1 MKIIVRVMIC
11 LTLFA
16 TIVISSGVAVVSAQL
31 EPGDEAPHF
40 VLEDVYGRSHKLS
53 SMRDNSLIII
63 YFFDTSS
70 QSSQEGLLSLN
81 KLISEF
87 PAADLLIWGITKSP
101 KNKVSDFIVEH
112 DAGFP
117 VMIDNKDVS
126 LKYDAEFI
134 LPTIY
139 ILGPELKII
148 DYFQGVGQTTEKML
162 LALAERELQRDEVP
176 VALALAKDIQEKN
189 PDNFKAKTLY
199 GYAALKVDK
208 KEEAKDIFMDLAGQ
222 SGEAKVAGM
231 EGLVKMNFDQG
242 KPTQALEIAEA
253 IEKEAPERGYVNV
266 LKGDYLYSQ
275 NNEEAA
281 REEYEKAVAKND
293 GISFQKAYAHNQ
305 YGRLQANLGNYDQ
318 ARIHYDQAINFD
330 PHNLVAMSNK
340 GVTYQKEGEL
350 EKALAAFQDAMK
362 VNKNDAYSEILARKT
377 QQMISLQK
385 NIAEKERVD
394 RLVKELADRFRK
406 QSKPFPFLNRK
417 DSWTSRP
424 MIVTFVD
431 FQEKGGLAARD
442 GISSVMTAQLT
453 ELLNQSGR
461 VQVVERIIMDR
472 LLEELNLGTSDL
484 ADPQTALKLGRILA
498 AKIVTTGSLLH
509 LPDASLLSLRLID
522 SETTAIP
529 KVLTRK
535 LAPGGMNLDE
545 EMQYINREMLK
556 AVIGKYPLR
565 GFIVQAAGDEA
576 IINLGSSQ
584 GVVLGTLFEVIED
597 GKPIKYKGK
606 VMKGLPA
613 QIGKIE
619 VVRVEPDMCS
629 VRIVEQNRPLQ
640 TDDKIQEMAGVPT
653 GAGSG

>member
-1 MKIIVRVMIC
+1 MRTIGRIVIC
-11 LTLFA
+11 LSLFA
-16 TIVISSGVAVVSAQL
+16 AIAISNVGAVFAQY

-40 VLEDVYGRSHKLS
+40 VLEDVYGRMHKLS
-53 SMRDNSLIII
+53 SMEDNSLIIL
-63 YFFDTSS
+63 YFFDTESS
-70 QSSQEGLLSLN
+70 SSQEGLLSLN
-81 KLISEF
+81 KLLNQF
-87 PAADLLIWGITKSP
+87 PAADLLVWGITKST

-126 LKYDAEFI
+126 AKYDAEFI

-162 LALAERELQRDEVP
+162 LALAERELQRDEAP
-176 VALALAKDIQEKN
+176 VALALAKEIQEKN
-189 PDNFKAKTLY
+189 PDNFEAKTLY
-199 GYAALKVDK
+199 GYAALKADR
-208 KEEAKDIFMDLAGQ
+208 KEEAEDVFMDLAGQ
-222 SGEAKVAGM
+222 SGEAKISGM
-231 EGLVKMNFDQG
+231 EGLVKMNFEKG
-242 KPTQALEIAEA
+242 NPTQALEIAEA
-253 IEKEAPERGYVNV
+253 VEEQAPERGYVNV

-275 NNEEAA
+275 NKEEAA
-281 REEYEKAVAKND
+281 TEEYEKAVAKSD

-318 ARIHYDQAINFD
+318 ARIHYDQAIDFD

-340 GVTYQKEGEL
+340 GVTYQKEGDL
-350 EKALAAFQDAMK
+350 EQALAAFQNAMK
-362 VNKNDAYSEILARKT
+362 VNKNDTYSEILARKT
-377 QQMISLQK
+377 QELINLKK

-406 QSKPFPFLNRK
+406 QSKPFSFFNKEDR
-417 DSWTSRP
+417 WTSRP
-424 MIVTFVD
+424 MIVTFID

-453 ELLNQSGR
+453 EMLNQTGR

-484 ADPQTALKLGRILA
+484 ADPNTALKLGRILA
-498 AKIVTTGSLLH
+498 AKIVATGSLLH
-509 LPDASLLSLRLID
+509 LADSSLLSLRLID

-535 LAPGGMNLDE
+535 LAPGAMNLDE
-545 EMQYINREMLK
+545 EIQYLNRQILQT
-556 AVIGKYPLR
+556 VVTKYPLK
-565 GFIVQAAGDEA
+565 GFIVQAEGDGA
-576 IINLGSSQ
+576 IINLGSNQ
-584 GVVLGTLFEVIED
+584 GVVLGTLFEVLEE
-597 GKPIKYKGK
+597 GKAIKYKGK

-640 TDDKIQEMAGVPT
+640 TDDKIQEVAGVF
-653 GAGSG
+653 AGTESG

>member
-1 MKIIVRVMIC
+1 MRTLARIITCLSLLAAIVMSDAVHV
-11 LTLFA
+11 FA
-16 TIVISSGVAVVSAQL
+16 QF

-40 VLEDVYGRSHKLS
+40 VLEDVYGRAHKLS
-53 SMRDNSLIII
+53 SMKENSLMIL

-70 QSSQEGLLSLN
+70 LSSQEGLLSLN
-81 KLISEF
+81 KLMNQF
-87 PAADLLIWGITKSP
+87 PAADLSVWGITKSN

-117 VMIDNKDVS
+117 VMIDDKDVS
-126 LKYDAEFI
+126 AKYEAEFI

-148 DYFQGVGQTTEKML
+148 DYFQGGVQTTEKML
-162 LALAERELQRDEVP
+162 LALAERELQREEAP
-176 VALALAKDIQEKN
+176 VALALAKGVQEKN
-189 PDNFKAKTLY
+189 PDSLEAKTLY
-199 GYAALKVDK
+199 GYAALKADR
-208 KEEAKDIFMDLAGQ
+208 KEEAKDVFLDLAGQ
-222 SGEAKVAGM
+222 SGEAKVSGM
-231 EGLVKMNFDQG
+231 EGLVKMNFEQG
-242 KPTQALEIAEA
+242 KPIVALELAEEV
-253 IEKEAPERGYVNV
+253 EKVAPERGFVNV

-318 ARIHYDQAINFD
+318 ARIHYDQAIDFD

-340 GVTYQKEGEL
+340 GVTYQKEGDL
-350 EKALAAFQDAMK
+350 DKAIDAFEGAMK
-362 VNKNDAYSEILARKT
+362 VNKNDTYSEILARKT
-377 QQMISLQK
+377 KQLINLQK

-406 QSKPFPFLNRK
+406 QSKPFPFFSMEDN
-417 DSWTSRP
+417 WTSRL
-424 MIVTFVD
+424 MVVTFVD
-431 FQEKGGLAARD
+431 FHEKGGLSARD

-453 ELLNQSGR
+453 EMLNQSGR

-498 AKIVTTGSLLH
+498 AKIVATGSLLH
-509 LPDASLLSLRLID
+509 LPDSSLLSLRLID

-535 LAPGGMNLDE
+535 LAPGAMNLDE
-545 EMQYINREMLK
+545 EMQYLNRQMLET
-556 AVIGKYPLR
+556 VVTKYPLK
-565 GFIVQAAGDEA
+565 GFIVQATGDEA

-584 GVVLGTLFEVIED
+584 GVVLGTTFEVLEE
-597 GKPIKYKGK
+597 GKTIKYKGK

-629 VRIVEQNRPLQ
+629 VRIVEQKRPLQ
-640 TDDKIQEMAGVPT
+640 TDDKIQEVAGVPG
-653 GAGSG
+653 GAGSGG

>member
-1 MKIIVRVMIC
+1 
-11 LTLFA
+11 
-16 TIVISSGVAVVSAQL
+16 
-31 EPGDEAPHF
+31 
-40 VLEDVYGRSHKLS
+40 
-53 SMRDNSLIII
+53 
-63 YFFDTSS
+63 
-70 QSSQEGLLSLN
+70 
-81 KLISEF
+81 
-87 PAADLLIWGITKSP
+87 
-101 KNKVSDFIVEH
+101 
-112 DAGFP
+112 
-117 VMIDNKDVS
+117 
-126 LKYDAEFI
+126 
-134 LPTIY
+134 
-139 ILGPELKII
+139 
-148 DYFQGVGQTTEKML
+148 ML

-189 PDNFKAKTLY
+189 PDNFEAKTLY
-199 GYAALKVDK
+199 GYAALKADK
-208 KEEAKDIFMDLAGQ
+208 KEEAEDIFMDLASQ
-222 SGEAKVAGM
+222 SGEAKVFGM
-231 EGLVKMNFDQG
+231 EGLAKMNFEQS
-242 KPTQALEIAEA
+242 KPEQALEFAEA
-253 IEKEAPERGYVNV
+253 VEEQAPERGYVNV

-275 NNEEAA
+275 NDEKAA
-281 REEYEKAVAKND
+281 TEEYEKAVAKAD

-318 ARIHYDQAINFD
+318 ARIHYDQAIDFD

-350 EKALAAFQDAMK
+350 DKALAAFQDAMK
-362 VNKNDAYSEILARKT
+362 VNKNDTYSEILARKT
-377 QQMISLQK
+377 QELIHLQK

-406 QSKPFPFLNRK
+406 QSKPFSFFNK
-417 DSWTSRP
+417 EDSWTSRP

-453 ELLNQSGR
+453 EMLNQSGR

-498 AKIVTTGSLLH
+498 AKIVATGSLLH
-509 LPDASLLSLRLID
+509 LTDSSLLSLRLID

-535 LAPGGMNLDE
+535 LAPGAMNLDE
-545 EMQYINREMLK
+545 EMQYLNRQMLQTV
-556 AVIGKYPLR
+556 VIKYPLK
-565 GFIVQAAGDEA
+565 GFIVQATGDEA

-584 GVVLGTLFEVIED
+584 GVVLGTLFEVLEE

-613 QIGKIE
+613 QIGKVE

-629 VRIVEQNRPLQ
+629 VRVVEQNRPLQ
-640 TDDKIQEMAGVPT
+640 ADDKIREVAGVPSGT
-653 GAGSG
+653 GSG